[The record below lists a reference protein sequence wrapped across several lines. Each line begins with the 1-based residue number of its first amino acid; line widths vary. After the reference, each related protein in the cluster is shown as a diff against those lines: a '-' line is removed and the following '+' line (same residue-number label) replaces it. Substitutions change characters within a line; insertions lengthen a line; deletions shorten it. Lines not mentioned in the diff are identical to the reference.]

1 VRVRRGAAIFAL
13 VLGLVPTAAS
23 GVEPS
28 GERALRTV
36 RELAALGPRPAG
48 SAVEAQAG
56 RIVAGRFRALG
67 YRVLVQPFPLPRGGA
82 SRNVVALSPGP
93 VRAVVVAHLDGV
105 EEGPGANDNASGVAV
120 LLELARALRGERG
133 LLLAALGAEERVET
147 GSRIHLGSARLLR
160 GLSAAGRR
168 RIRLAVSLDMVGVGS
183 RLHVR
188 GIEAAPNRSSALV
201 LGQARSLRLAASYLA
216 DPGWSD
222 HAELTRGGLPATWIQ
237 WREDRCWH
245 SACDRAERVDPR
257 KLAATARLT
266 FASVRAA
273 LPGG

>member
-1 VRVRRGAAIFAL
+1 MRVRRWAALLAVVLAL
-13 VLGLVPTAAS
+13 APTAAS
-23 GVEPS
+23 SDEPS

-36 RELAALGPRPAG
+36 RQLAALGPRTAG
-48 SAVEAQAG
+48 SPAEARAG
-56 RIVAGRFRALG
+56 QMVAARFRALG
-67 YRVLVQPFPLPRGGA
+67 YRVLVQPFPLPRGRA
-82 SRNVVALSPGP
+82 SRNVVALSGGAI
-93 VRAVVVAHLDGV
+93 RAIVVAHLDGV
-105 EEGPGANDNASGVAV
+105 SEGPGANDNGSGVAV
-120 LLELARALRGERG
+120 LLEVARALRGERG

-160 GLSAAGRR
+160 GVSASGRR
-168 RIRLAVSLDMVGVGS
+168 RVGLAVSLDMVGVGS

-188 GIEAAPNRSSALV
+188 GLEAVPNRSSALV
-201 LGQARSLRLAASYLA
+201 LREARSLRLGVSYLQ

-245 SACDRAERVDPR
+245 SACDRAGRVDPR

-266 FASVRAA
+266 VAAA
-273 LPGG
+273 LAALGGR